1 MSIHIFTRELIA
13 DGYEHDGKWNIDNP
27 YGDTKI
33 AEDLMEEIRNNVVG
47 LTNVQLK
54 QIEVCCFRVLVG

>member
-1 MSIHIFTRELIA
+1 MKMVE
-13 DGYEHDGKWNIDNP
+13 
-27 YGDTKI
+27 KI